1 MSDMKGKV
9 ALVTGGAQGIGKGI
23 TRHFLGLGMKVVIAD
38 IDDEAGRETLE
49 EFNSLG
55 ELKFVRTD
63 VSNESDAENAVVKTL
78 EYFNGVYALIN
89 DAGIANP
96 GHTPPDELTLENWNR
111 VIGVNLTGSFLMAKY
126 AIPYLKKSKGA
137 IVNISSTRSIQSEPN
152 TEAYAAT
159 KGGILALTHALA
171 VSLSGKVRVNCI
183 SPGWIEVSGMKKR
196 SLMKKYELT
205 QADHEQHPAGRV
217 GKAED
222 IAEMA
227 AFLISG
233 KAGFITAQNFIV
245 DGGMTKKM
253 IYV

>member
-1 MSDMKGKV
+1 MNELKGKV
-9 ALVTGGAQGIGKGI
+9 VLVTGGAQGIGKGI

-38 IDDEAGRETLE
+38 IDEEAGQETLA
-49 EFNSLG
+49 EFNGLG
-55 ELKFVRTD
+55 ELKFVKTD
-63 VSNESDAENAVVKTL
+63 VSNESDAKNAVEKTV
-78 EYFNGVYALIN
+78 EYFGGIYALIN

-96 GHTPPDELTLENWNR
+96 GSSPPDELNLEYWNR
-111 VIGVNLTGSFLMAKY
+111 IIGVNLTGSFLMAKF
-126 AIPYLKKSKGA
+126 AIPHLKKSKGA

-152 TEAYAAT
+152 TEAYAAS

-183 SPGWIEVSGMKKR
+183 SPGWIDVSVMRKKSIR
-196 SLMKKYELT
+196 KKYELT
-205 QADHEQHPAGRV
+205 QSDHEQHPAGRV
-217 GKAED
+217 GSAED

-227 AFLISG
+227 AFLISE

-253 IYV
+253 IYI

>member
-1 MSDMKGKV
+1 MSELEDKV

-23 TRHFLGLGMKVVIAD
+23 ARHLLGLGMKVVIAD
-38 IDDEAGRETLE
+38 IDEEAGRETLE
-49 EFNSLG
+49 ELNCLG
-55 ELKFVRTD
+55 DLKFVKTD
-63 VSNESDAENAVVKTL
+63 VSNESDARNAIEKTVG
-78 EYFNGVYALIN
+78 YFGGIYALVN

-96 GHTPPDELTLENWNR
+96 GSTPPDELNLESWNR
-111 VIGVNLTGSFLMAKY
+111 VIAVNLTGSFLMAKF
-126 AIPYLKKSKGA
+126 AIPHLKKSRGS

-171 VSLSGKVRVNCI
+171 MSLSGKVRVNCI
-183 SPGWIEVSGMKKR
+183 SPGWIDVGGMKKK
-196 SLMKKYELT
+196 STGKKYELT
-205 QADHEQHPAGRV
+205 RADHEQHPAGRA
-217 GKAED
+217 GNTED

-227 AFLISG
+227 AFLISE

-253 IYV
+253 IYI

>member
-1 MSDMKGKV
+1 MSDLKGKV

-38 IDDEAGRETLE
+38 IDEEAGRETLE

-63 VSNESDAENAVVKTL
+63 VSSEADAKNAVGKTI
-78 EYFNGVYALIN
+78 EYFGGIYALIN

-96 GHTPPDELTLENWNR
+96 GHTPPNELTLENWNR

-126 AIPYLKKSKGA
+126 AIPHLKKSKGA

-196 SLMKKYELT
+196 SLRRKYELT

-227 AFLISG
+227 AFLISE

>member
-1 MSDMKGKV
+1 MNDLKDKV

-23 TRHFLGLGMKVVIAD
+23 AKHFLGLGMKVVIAD
-38 IDDEAGRETLE
+38 IDDEAGQETLA
-49 EFNSLG
+49 EFNGLG
-55 ELKFVRTD
+55 ELKFVKTD
-63 VSNESDAENAVVKTL
+63 VSNESDAKNAVEKAV
-78 EYFNGVYALIN
+78 EYFGGIYALIN

-96 GHTPPDELTLENWNR
+96 GHTPPDELKLESWNR
-111 VIGVNLTGSFLMAKY
+111 IIGVNLTGSFLMAKF
-126 AIPYLKKSKGA
+126 AIPHLKKSKGA

-171 VSLSGKVRVNCI
+171 LSLSGKVRVNCI
-183 SPGWIEVSGMKKR
+183 SPGWIDVSAMKKR
-196 SLMKKYELT
+196 GVRKKYELT

-227 AFLISG
+227 AFLISD
-233 KAGFITAQNFIV
+233 KSGFITAQNFIV

-253 IYV
+253 IYI

>member
-1 MSDMKGKV
+1 MNDLKDKV

-38 IDDEAGRETLE
+38 VDDEAGQETLE
-49 EFNSLG
+49 EFNCLG

-63 VSNESDAENAVVKTL
+63 VSNEADAKNAVEKTL
-78 EYFNGVYALIN
+78 EYFGGIYALIN
-89 DAGIANP
+89 NAGIADP
-96 GHTPPDELTLENWNR
+96 GSTPPDELKLESWSR
-111 VIGVNLTGSFLMAKY
+111 IIGVNLTGSFLMAKF
-126 AIPYLKKSKGA
+126 AIPHLKKSKGA

-171 VSLSGKVRVNCI
+171 LSLSGKVRVNCI

-196 SLMKKYELT
+196 SKRKTYNLT

-222 IAEMA
+222 IAEMV
-227 AFLISG
+227 AFLVSE

>member
-1 MSDMKGKV
+1 MFDLKGKV
-9 ALVTGGAQGIGKGI
+9 VIVTGGAQGIGKGI
-23 TRHFLGLGMKVVIAD
+23 TEHFLGLGMKVVIAD
-38 IDDEAGRETLE
+38 IDEEAGREALE
-49 EFNSLG
+49 KLNRPG

-63 VSNESDAENAVVKTL
+63 VSIETDAKNAVEKAV
-78 EYFNGVYALIN
+78 EYFGGIYALIN
-89 DAGIANP
+89 NAGIASP
-96 GHTPPDELTLENWNR
+96 GKTPPDELKLESWNR
-111 VIGVNLTGSFLMAKY
+111 VIGVNLTGSFLMAKF
-126 AIPYLKKSKGA
+126 AIPHLKESKGA

-171 VSLSGKVRVNCI
+171 VSLGGKVRVNCI
-183 SPGWIEVSGMKKR
+183 SPGWIDVGKLKKSGAR
-196 SLMKKYELT
+196 KKYELT

-227 AFLISG
+227 AFLISE

>member
-1 MSDMKGKV
+1 MTDLKGKV

-23 TRHFLGLGMKVVIAD
+23 TEHFLGLGMKVVIAD
-38 IDDEAGRETLE
+38 IDEEAGLETLNE
-49 EFNSLG
+49 LNCPAR
-55 ELKFVRTD
+55 LKFVRTD
-63 VSNESDAENAVVKTL
+63 VSSESDAKNAVGKTV
-78 EYFNGVYALIN
+78 EYYGGIYALIN

-96 GHTPPDELTLENWNR
+96 GGAPPDELSLESWNR
-111 VIGVNLTGSFLMAKY
+111 VIGVNLTGSFLMAKF
-126 AIPYLKKSKGA
+126 AIPHLKKSKGA

-183 SPGWIEVSGMKKR
+183 SPGWIDVSGMRKKSTR
-196 SLMKKYELT
+196 KKYELT

-222 IAEMA
+222 ISEMA
-227 AFLISG
+227 AFLISE

-245 DGGMTKKM
+245 DGGMTRKM
-253 IYV
+253 IYI

>member
-1 MSDMKGKV
+1 MNDLKDKV

-23 TRHFLGLGMKVVIAD
+23 TKHFLGLGMKVVIAD
-38 IDDEAGRETLE
+38 IDDEAGWETLE
-49 EFNSLG
+49 ELNCLG
-55 ELKFVRTD
+55 ELKFIRTD
-63 VSNESDAENAVVKTL
+63 VSSESDVKNAVAKTV
-78 EYFNGVYALIN
+78 EYFGGIYALIN
-89 DAGIANP
+89 NAGIANP
-96 GHTPPDELTLENWNR
+96 GNTPPDELKLESWNR
-111 VIGVNLTGSFLMAKY
+111 VIGVNLTGSFLMAKF
-126 AIPYLKKSKGA
+126 AIPHLKKSKGS

-152 TEAYAAT
+152 TEAYSAT

-183 SPGWIEVSGMKKR
+183 SPGWIEVSGMRKK
-196 SLMKKYELT
+196 SLSKKYELT

-227 AFLISG
+227 AFLISE

-253 IYV
+253 IYI

>member
-1 MSDMKGKV
+1 MNDLKDKV

-23 TRHFLGLGMKVVIAD
+23 TRHFLGLGMKVVILD
-38 IDDEAGRETLE
+38 IDDEAGLETLE
-49 EFNSLG
+49 EFNCLG

-63 VSNESDAENAVVKTL
+63 VSNEADAKSAVEKTVG
-78 EYFNGVYALIN
+78 YFGGIYALIN

-96 GHTPPDELTLENWNR
+96 GHTPPDELKLESWNR
-111 VIGVNLTGSFLMAKY
+111 VIGVNLTGSFLMAKF
-126 AIPYLKKSKGA
+126 AIPHLKKSKGA

-171 VSLSGKVRVNCI
+171 LSLSGKVRVNCI
-183 SPGWIEVSGMKKR
+183 SPGWIEVSDMKKNGIR
-196 SLMKKYELT
+196 KKSDLT

-227 AFLISG
+227 AFLISD

>member
-1 MSDMKGKV
+1 MNDLKDKV
-9 ALVTGGAQGIGKGI
+9 ALVTGGAQGIGKGV
-23 TRHFLGLGMKVVIAD
+23 TKLFLGLGMKVVIAD
-38 IDDEAGRETLE
+38 IDEEAGGETLE
-49 EFNSLG
+49 ELKCLG
-55 ELKFVRTD
+55 DLKFVKTD
-63 VSNESDAENAVVKTL
+63 VSVESEAKSAVEKTV
-78 EYFNGVYALIN
+78 EWFGGIYALIN

-96 GHTPPDELTLENWNR
+96 GNTPPEELKLEYWNR
-111 VIGVNLTGSFLMAKY
+111 IIGVNLTGSFLMAKF
-126 AIPYLKKSKGA
+126 AIPHLKKSNGA

-171 VSLSGKVRVNCI
+171 LSLSGKVRVNCI
-183 SPGWIEVSGMKKR
+183 SPGWIAVKEMKKNSKR
-196 SLMKKYELT
+196 KQYELS
-205 QADHEQHPAGRV
+205 QADHEQHPAGRA
-217 GKAED
+217 GRPED

-227 AFLISG
+227 AFLISE

>member
-1 MSDMKGKV
+1 MNDLKGKV

-23 TRHFLGLGMKVVIAD
+23 ARHFLGLGMKVVIAD
-38 IDDEAGRETLE
+38 VDDEAGKETLDE
-49 EFNSLG
+49 LKNLG
-55 ELKFVRTD
+55 ELKFVKTD
-63 VSNESDAENAVVKTL
+63 VGNEADVKNAVEKTV
-78 EYFNGVYALIN
+78 EYFGGIYALIN
-89 DAGIANP
+89 NAGIASP
-96 GHTPPDELTLENWNR
+96 GSTPPDELNLESWNR
-111 VIGVNLTGSFLMAKY
+111 VIGVNLTGSFLMAKF
-126 AIPYLKKSKGA
+126 AIPHLKKSKGA

-171 VSLSGKVRVNCI
+171 LSLSGKVRVNCI
-183 SPGWIEVSGMKKR
+183 SPGWIEVSDMKKNGIR
-196 SLMKKYELT
+196 KKSDLT

-227 AFLISG
+227 AFLISD